1 LPCGVMVTQQILDLH
16 FYVQVVAR
24 QRINI
29 PLKVNYDGKKVNFT
43 PLLQVL
49 QLKDALLLAVEPLRK
64 KVKVDPTIVAA
75 VMFNILGF
83 YVQLLKDSEQN
94 DFVSI
99 VKKEIQDMIDNGFD
113 KFDRGIKI
121 K

>member
-1 LPCGVMVTQQILDLH
+1 M
-16 FYVQVVAR
+16 
-24 QRINI
+24 
-29 PLKVNYDGKKVNFT
+29 KVNYDGKKVNFT

-75 VMFNILGF
+75 IMFNILGF

>member
-1 LPCGVMVTQQILDLH
+1 M
-16 FYVQVVAR
+16 
-24 QRINI
+24 
-29 PLKVNYDGKKVNFT
+29 
-43 PLLQVL
+43 LQVL

>member
-1 LPCGVMVTQQILDLH
+1 M
-16 FYVQVVAR
+16 
-24 QRINI
+24 
-29 PLKVNYDGKKVNFT
+29 KVNYDGKKVNFT

>member
-1 LPCGVMVTQQILDLH
+1 
-16 FYVQVVAR
+16 
-24 QRINI
+24 
-29 PLKVNYDGKKVNFT
+29 LKVNYDGKKVNFT

-94 DFVSI
+94 DFVSM

>member
-1 LPCGVMVTQQILDLH
+1 MLW
-16 FYVQVVAR
+16 
-24 QRINI
+24 
-29 PLKVNYDGKKVNFT
+29 KT
-43 PLLQVL
+43 PAHQTLLQVL
-49 QLKDALLLAVEPLRK
+49 QLKDVLLLAVEPLRK

>member
-1 LPCGVMVTQQILDLH
+1 M
-16 FYVQVVAR
+16 
-24 QRINI
+24 
-29 PLKVNYDGKKVNFT
+29 KVNYDGKKVNFT

-94 DFVSI
+94 DFVSM

>member
-1 LPCGVMVTQQILDLH
+1 
-16 FYVQVVAR
+16 
-24 QRINI
+24 
-29 PLKVNYDGKKVNFT
+29 LKVNYDGKKVNFT